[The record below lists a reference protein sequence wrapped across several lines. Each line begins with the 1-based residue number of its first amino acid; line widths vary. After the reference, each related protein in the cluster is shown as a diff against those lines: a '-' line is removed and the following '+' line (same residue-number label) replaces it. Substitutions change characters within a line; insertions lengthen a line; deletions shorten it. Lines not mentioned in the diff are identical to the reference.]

1 MAIRSTISGTS
12 MFFWALDEQ
21 SQCRNAAERGKFRR
35 ASIHI
40 SGSILSDAP
49 VRRAGRFFSTSQML
63 VWTMCALAARWGVR
77 VAALEESMNAGM
89 TYRFDLLNDSG
100 TRNCLFIAQC
110 FGDEHAVLL
119 ARALF
124 ESAFVRMK
132 CIRVWRDDVLVHE
145 ANKSKRA
152 KVN

>member
-1 MAIRSTISGTS
+1 VDNARTGRQVGRS
-12 MFFWALDEQ
+12 
-21 SQCRNAAERGKFRR
+21 R
-35 ASIHI
+35 
-40 SGSILSDAP
+40 
-49 VRRAGRFFSTSQML
+49 
-63 VWTMCALAARWGVR
+63 GVR
-77 VAALEESMNAGM
+77 EKSMSAGL

-124 ESAFVRMK
+124 ESTFVRMK
-132 CIRVWRDDVLVHE
+132 CIMVWRDDVLVHE

-152 KVN
+152 KIN